1 MLKYIYLISKDTL
14 SKYSLEIRTNE
25 EREEKRRK
33 ETERLV
39 GSSMFQKINKKRAFV
54 ERKASR
60 NKRKKQWRKG
70 V

>member
-14 SKYSLEIRTNE
+14 SKYPIEIRTNE
-25 EREEKRRK
+25 ERERRK